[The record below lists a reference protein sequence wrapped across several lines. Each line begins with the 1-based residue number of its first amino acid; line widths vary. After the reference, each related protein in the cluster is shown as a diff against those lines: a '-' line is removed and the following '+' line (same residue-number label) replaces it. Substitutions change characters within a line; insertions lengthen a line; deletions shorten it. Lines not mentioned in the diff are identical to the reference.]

1 MYAFS
6 NVLLSGKNFTP
17 QLEDIRF
24 ITLTCLSTIAMVV
37 RVREPFVWNTFQ
49 RLFRC
54 KKRKTSRLH
63 YSSLSLNSFINSAMN
78 VEFVCLMITGVR
90 NCLVDSNNS
99 DVHDLHGIQLEDLDS
114 WNIRPLS
121 NDFS

>member
-1 MYAFS
+1 MYVFV
-6 NVLLSGKNFTP
+6 NFLLSGKNFTP
-17 QLEDIRF
+17 LLEDIRF
-24 ITLTCLSTIAMVV
+24 ISLTCLSTIAMVV

-54 KKRKTSRLH
+54 KKRKTRLH

-99 DVHDLHGIQLEDLDS
+99 DVHDLTGIQLEDLES

-121 NDFS
+121 NDVS